1 MQNWFSE
8 PDTIRGNQLWWHGGI
23 SDGRDVSKFCE
34 ESGPRPVAILS
45 GGRKWE
51 TLCGSLE
58 EPMENSSRT
67 GNVGAGVSIE
77 IFGVR
82 ELK

>member
-1 MQNWFSE
+1 
-8 PDTIRGNQLWWHGGI
+8 
-23 SDGRDVSKFCE
+23 
-34 ESGPRPVAILS
+34 
-45 GGRKWE
+45 
-51 TLCGSLE
+51 LCGSLE

>member
-1 MQNWFSE
+1 MRNWFSE
-8 PDTIRGNQLWWHGGI
+8 LDTIGGNQLWWHGGI

-34 ESGPRPVAILS
+34 ENGPRLVVILS
-45 GGRKWE
+45 GARKWE

-58 EPMENSSRT
+58 EPMENSNRT

-77 IFGVR
+77 IFGAG